1 MHYSNSSNLK
11 KYVKAFIEF
20 EKYIKDLN
28 STHDDKFEKHHG
40 YLINLKKIEEIK
52 HKINYEQNKSK
63 YIDFNFSPSDGVQ
76 KKDYTIEEI
85 EFRDSNYLLNMLFNG
100 NQYILINKD
109 LWKLLCKEGK
119 ENTPPIIY
127 EINYSKIKFKLSEDQ
142 TMLIFS
148 NYLNNNNLIEK
159 KFFYQQYNDQ
169 YNNYEYNY
177 IDVIDNIYPIIE
189 GYYKYEKEFQENLKS
204 WIKGRIHFG
213 YLVDLDWFEQWEKF
227 YDYLNIKSNYLEQYK
242 DKKEIIDHIIFIQ
255 ALNTKKQ
262 ISLGEPKIN
271 KFHNKNHLDSFLKR
285 NKLALINTS
294 LITSSV
300 DLKNF
305 IINYQLYDNK
315 VEFFFDK
322 QEPLIIETKCNIISY
337 DNSNNNNSNLL
348 QLAKLFYFRK
358 SLIKKMLKSHET
370 NNNETI
376 NKIILIKKEMIN
388 RYKYYFN
395 YETLSNL
402 LKKNDF
408 TYENLTQKFDEIIKS
423 LKLFLL
429 QYYKEVITKEK
440 DWTSYLDFTAPEFYL
455 NPKTYDYDNLKLK
468 YVTDFEII
476 DEDIYSFF
484 IENQM
489 IQENHIIKGE
499 YFAEEGKILLKFN
512 YYGSNHFEIGTYDI
526 QTDNLIIEYIIE
538 GKFSIH
544 DTLIT
549 HFKYYGIK
557 NMLKKVEDNAL
568 KLGTNDY
575 CFCYKIS
582 LKENIESAN
591 ITVIDNQYNIN
602 EIISTLILLNK
613 FEQNMKKK
621 LDESKSQINGSKS
634 NNISAPFQTIFLKLV
649 NETLINEIKNIFDF
663 QKLKI
668 IIEKYKINYNQEINN
683 EQLNQILQIEEAYN
697 KYLYSKKNECIELKK
712 KAFDFC
718 KIEKISSTIEG
729 NEFHYPTNFNAL
741 DKKLF
746 DKFLFFLEL
755 KELNNIKNPEEIFL
769 TYNNGNIVFRGM
781 DDKFLG
787 NKNSLLYIY
796 SFYIQQDLNG
806 VKYCPEAIL
815 NFQSYSDLINNFQK
829 ITNEKIMDE
838 IMNPQNRL
846 TLNYGCKIC
855 LNFNQET
862 LPEDT
867 PQISDND
874 LYDNN
879 KENYI
884 NKLLEF
890 SFLFNCNYKHLYLL
904 LKNNGQH
911 FEEKMFL
918 INKKYIDEIKLI
930 LHFNKL
936 EDIIQ
941 KHPELKNDFKRGDS
955 SFLYKI
961 KSYLDRNIL
970 IEFFNTKKSDIKQ
983 KLNAQILFD
992 KSPKHLH
999 NDILNNLFYYENFQL
1014 INKDI
1019 FDSLKELDSH
1029 FDIKCIETNVIISK
1043 NKVILFLQ
1051 ENEKYVLNIG
1061 QINKTDEFE
1070 LEYLIQS
1077 EETYNSSFDL
1087 KRIFGAIKTTG
1098 YHYFKQKII
1107 VNDYI
1112 YTKIDHITVKARI
1125 YRLLSEGSNTNNF
1138 QDNKLQNDKY
1148 LSDKTKAIILLSI
1161 TQNFD
1166 INKFNIRSQEKAEKV
1181 YLMDYNYLLKY
1192 KYLEISSLI
1201 NRDNEIQ
1208 KLVERINNPQ
1218 NPYISKTLEEIISK
1232 LDQEELK
1239 KIDKILQTIDLSREN
1254 WEAKAYKI
1262 ILKDKSSISVYNEFI
1277 LITERIYKEIST
1289 KLSLYGTSK
1298 QIEYAYKDGDII
1310 AIHDRLKPCL
1320 FFGNINND
1328 SHLFNLKYFLV
1339 FDHDSYLNK
1348 ALQFIITFGI
1358 EQYKQEKTIFSE
1370 GNKKDLISAIYDGNY
1385 EVGSFYIY
1393 SPGINYGKMNEKDY
1407 TYDMNNEKLDK
1418 VLKLYNYYSKFKL
1431 KMKAINNYD
1440 EKYFLIK
1447 KEIMNDIKK
1456 DYNYDIIIQILKKTQ
1471 TNNNENNP
1479 KKQKLFILKNF
1490 PEDLYD
1496 DFFNKKKQIETRM
1509 IDYTFPDSISITI
1522 PNTNQSIQIYDNF
1535 EIIEKSI
1542 ASEFISGI
1550 YESAYQSYSYSPY
1563 GLWPTSSIDNN
1574 KAENFMDCT
1583 LKEGKVIVYYPKT
1596 KFNNNK
1602 HVYALGSVNDDNVFI
1617 AEYLII
1623 YKKNHEYF
1631 STIRN
1636 KLNNYLQSIE
1646 QQLMYGPCPLTNND
1660 VEEIGMVVGLNK
1672 INTFNIHK
1680 VNTDQ
1685 NQIIDQNKND
1695 FYSKPIDNYGYNE
1708 DMVIDQDI
1716 DPEPIDNRII
1726 KKYNLDS
1733 QVPFSK
1739 IKECFSKPPLIGL
1752 DNIGA
1757 TCYMNATL
1765 QCLCNISKFVNYF
1778 KFNKNLKDLVRNDIT
1793 YGNNSMLCSSFK
1805 LLIEQLW
1812 PERLYFTS
1820 NTVPGLPS
1828 YGSIGSNNTYSN
1840 KKNESFAPKEFKKK
1854 ISAMNDLFKGVAAND
1869 AKDLVNFLIMTL
1881 HEELNIAEKKTLNT
1895 NAINQDQRNQQLM
1908 FNLFTQ
1914 DFVNNNKS
1922 IISDLFYGVNY
1933 NIVQCN
1939 GCMARSYNYQTYF
1952 FFVFPL
1958 EEIRIF
1964 KSQNNYNNNFN
1975 YNMNFNN
1982 NEVNI
1987 YDCFLYD
1994 QRINYMVGENAMF
2007 CNFCKRQC
2015 NSQMCTILAF
2025 GPEIIIIILNR
2036 GQGIQYKVKVNFD
2049 EQLNLYNFI
2058 EYKDTGVN
2066 YQLIGVVTHLGG
2078 SDMSGHFIAYCKN
2091 PISNTWYQYN
2101 DSIVNEVN
2109 QANFKAEVID
2119 YAMPYL
2125 LFYQKVGK

>member
-20 EKYIKDLN
+20 ENYIKDLN

-100 NQYILINKD
+100 NKYILINED

-142 TMLIFS
+142 TILIFS

-177 IDVIDNIYPIIE
+177 IDVTDNIYPIIE

-204 WIKGRIHFG
+204 WIKGRMNFG

-227 YDYLNIKSNYLEQYK
+227 YDYLNIKSNYLDQYK
-242 DKKEIIDHIIFIQ
+242 DKKEIIDHIIFVQ
-255 ALNTKKQ
+255 ALNIKKQ

-271 KFHNKNHLDSFLKR
+271 KFHNKNQLDSYLKR
-285 NKLALINTS
+285 NKLVLINTS

-315 VEFFFDK
+315 VEFFFEK
-322 QEPLIIETKCNIISY
+322 QEPLIIETKGIIISY
-337 DNSNNNNSNLL
+337 DNSNNNN
-348 QLAKLFYFRK
+348 
-358 SLIKKMLKSHET
+358 IK
-370 NNNETI
+370 
-376 NKIILIKKEMIN
+376 
-388 RYKYYFN
+388 
-395 YETLSNL
+395 
-402 LKKNDF
+402 
-408 TYENLTQKFDEIIKS
+408 
-423 LKLFLL
+423 
-429 QYYKEVITKEK
+429 
-440 DWTSYLDFTAPEFYL
+440 
-455 NPKTYDYDNLKLK
+455 
-468 YVTDFEII
+468 
-476 DEDIYSFF
+476 
-484 IENQM
+484 
-489 IQENHIIKGE
+489 
-499 YFAEEGKILLKFN
+499 
-512 YYGSNHFEIGTYDI
+512 
-526 QTDNLIIEYIIE
+526 
-538 GKFSIH
+538 
-544 DTLIT
+544 
-549 HFKYYGIK
+549 
-557 NMLKKVEDNAL
+557 
-568 KLGTNDY
+568 
-575 CFCYKIS
+575 
-582 LKENIESAN
+582 
-591 ITVIDNQYNIN
+591 VIDNQYNIN
-602 EIISTLILLNK
+602 EIISTLIMLNK

-649 NETLINEIKNIFDF
+649 NETLINEIKNIFDY

-668 IIEKYKINYNQEINN
+668 IIDKYKINYNQEINN
-683 EQLNQILQIEEAYN
+683 EQLNRILQIEEDYN
-697 KYLYSKKNECIELKK
+697 KYLYSKKNEFIELKK

-718 KIEKISSTIEG
+718 KIEKISSIKDG
-729 NEFHYPTNFNAL
+729 HEFLYPMNFNAL
-741 DKKLF
+741 DKNLF
-746 DKFLFFLEL
+746 DKFLSFLEL
-755 KELNNIKNPEEIFL
+755 KGFNNVKNPEEIFL
-769 TYNNGNIVFRGM
+769 TYNNGNILFRGM

-787 NKNSLLYIY
+787 NKLSLLYIY
-796 SFYIQQDLNG
+796 SFFIQQDLSE

-815 NFQSYSDLINNFQK
+815 SFQNYSDLINNFQK
-829 ITNEKIMDE
+829 ITNEKIMNE

-846 TLNYGCKIC
+846 TLNYSCKIC
-855 LNFNQET
+855 LIFNQET
-862 LPEDT
+862 MPEDT
-867 PQISDND
+867 PQINDND

-879 KENYI
+879 EEKYI
-884 NKLLEF
+884 NKLLKF

-904 LKNNGQH
+904 LKNNGQN
-911 FEEKMFL
+911 FEERMFL

-930 LHFNKL
+930 LHFNEL

-941 KHPELKNDFKRGDS
+941 KHPELKNDFNRGDS

-961 KSYLDRNIL
+961 KSYLNRNIL
-970 IEFFNTKKSDIKQ
+970 IEFFNTKKNDIKQ
-983 KLNAQILFD
+983 KLNAQSLFN
-992 KSPKHLH
+992 KSPKHLY
-999 NDILNNLFYYENFQL
+999 NDLLNNLFYYENFQL

-1029 FDIKCIETNVIISK
+1029 FDVKCIVADVIISK
-1043 NKVILFLQ
+1043 NKVILFLKD
-1051 ENEKYVLNIG
+1051 NEKYVINVG
-1061 QINKTDEFE
+1061 QMNKIDEFE
-1070 LEYLIQS
+1070 LEYLIQADDS
-1077 EETYNSSFDL
+1077 FSSSFDL
-1087 KRIFGAIKTTG
+1087 KKIFGAIKTTG
-1098 YHYFKQKII
+1098 YHNFKQKII
-1107 VNDYI
+1107 VNGHI
-1112 YTKIDHITVKARI
+1112 NAKIDHITVKAKI
-1125 YRLLSEGSNTNNF
+1125 YRLSSESNSINNF
-1138 QDNKLQNDKY
+1138 QDNNLQNDKY
-1148 LSDKTKAIILLSI
+1148 ISDKTKAIILLSI

-1166 INKFNIRSQEKAEKV
+1166 INKFNINIQENAEKV
-1181 YLMDYNYLLKY
+1181 YLMDYNYLLNY
-1192 KYLEISSLI
+1192 KYLEICSLI
-1201 NRDNEIQ
+1201 NGNNEIQ
-1208 KLVERINNPQ
+1208 KLVEKINNPQ

-1262 ILKDKSSISVYNEFI
+1262 SLKDKSSISVYNEFI
-1277 LITERIYKEIST
+1277 LIKERIFKEISS
-1289 KLSLYGTSK
+1289 KLSLHGASK

-1339 FDHDSYLNK
+1339 FDYDSYLNK
-1348 ALQFIITFGI
+1348 ALQFIISYGI

-1370 GNKKDLISAIYDGNY
+1370 GSKKDLISAIYDGNY

-1393 SPGINYGKMNEKDY
+1393 SPGINYGKINEKDY

-1431 KMKAINNYD
+1431 KMKANNNYD

-1456 DYNYDIIIQILKKTQ
+1456 DYNYDIIIQILKKAPI
-1471 TNNNENNP
+1471 NNNENNP

-1496 DFFNKKKQIETRM
+1496 DFFNNKKQIENRM
-1509 IDYTFPDSISITI
+1509 KDYTFPDSISINI
-1522 PNTNQSIQIYDNF
+1522 PNTNQSIQIYHNF

-1550 YESAYQSYSYSPY
+1550 YESSYLSYNSSPY
-1563 GLWPTSSIDNN
+1563 GLWPTSSIDINN
-1574 KAENFMDCT
+1574 AENYMDCT

-1596 KFNNNK
+1596 KFNNNN
-1602 HVYALGSVNDDNVFI
+1602 HVYALGSLNNDNVFI

-1646 QQLMYGPCPLTNND
+1646 QQLIYGPYPLTNNK

-1672 INTFNIHK
+1672 ISTSNIHE
-1680 VNTDQ
+1680 VNIVQ
-1685 NQIIDQNKND
+1685 NQIINPDKND
-1695 FYSKPIDNYGYNE
+1695 FYSKPTDNDVYNE

-1716 DPEPIDNRII
+1716 DPEPIDDRII

-1733 QVPFSK
+1733 QTSFSK

-1820 NTVPGLPS
+1820 NTVAGLPS

-1854 ISAMNDLFKGVAAND
+1854 ISDMDDLFKGVAAND

-1881 HEELNIAEKKTLNT
+1881 HKELNTAEKKNLTT
-1895 NAINQDQRNQQLM
+1895 NAVNQDQRNQQLM

-1939 GCMARSYNYQTYF
+1939 GCMTRSFNYQTYF

-1958 EEIRIF
+1958 EEVRIF

-1975 YNMNFNN
+1975 FNMNCNN

-1994 QRINYMVGENAMF
+1994 QRINYMMGENTMY

-2015 NSQMCTILAF
+2015 NSQMCTLLAF

-2036 GQGIQYKVKVNFD
+2036 GQGAQFKVKVNFT

-2058 EYKDTGVN
+2058 DYKDTGVN
-2066 YQLIGVVTHLGG
+2066 YQLIGVITHLGG
-2078 SDMSGHFIAYCKN
+2078 NDMSGHFIAYCKN
-2091 PISNTWYQYN
+2091 PISNSWYQYN

-2109 QANFKAEVID
+2109 QANFQAEVID

-2125 LFYQKVGK
+2125 LFYQKVGQ